1 MTRVVDLTTLL
12 NLERVSATAG
22 KRCGRSPGISS
33 TGGRGSQGSDG
44 VEVAWVTF
52 SQDDGRRPITAS
64 IGDGDRLT
72 SLNRA
77 RCGSE
82 SQISL
87 GGRMSSEGREAEDD
101 RLEQLHFESMWKL

>member
-1 MTRVVDLTTLL
+1 MAEAARRDHVSIATRGYLTRHRAKGLRELT
-12 NLERVSATAG
+12 
-22 KRCGRSPGISS
+22 
-33 TGGRGSQGSDG
+33 SQGSDG